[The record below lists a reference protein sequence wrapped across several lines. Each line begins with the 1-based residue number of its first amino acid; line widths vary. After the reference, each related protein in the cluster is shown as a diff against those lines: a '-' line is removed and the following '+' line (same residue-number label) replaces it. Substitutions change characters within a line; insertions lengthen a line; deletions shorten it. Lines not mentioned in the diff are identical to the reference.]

1 MADDPADAD
10 VPAVR
15 EHGIKLLARRE
26 HAPRELER
34 KLCDRGYAAATVAE
48 ALAGLIRDD
57 LLSESRYAESF
68 ARQRAERGQ
77 GRVRIRAELTQRGVG
92 DGHIEQALAELDVD
106 WAASARAQRRKR
118 FGPDLPDTLRERA
131 RQTRFLQQRGF
142 DSDDIRAALRS
153 E

>member
-1 MADDPADAD
+1 M
-10 VPAVR
+10 R

-34 KLCDRGYAAATVAE
+34 KLRDRGYAADTVSE
-48 ALAGLIRDD
+48 ALADLIRDD

-77 GRVRIRAELTQRGVG
+77 GRVRIQAELTQRGIG